1 MPIFPCL
8 KLSVVIADAE
18 LMADGGALQQMM
30 NLHGINAAK
39 EGAAADDGQAE
50 AKVSLWTLIVI
61 VIPIVLITRA
71 AP

>member
-1 MPIFPCL
+1 
-8 KLSVVIADAE
+8 
-18 LMADGGALQQMM
+18 MADGGALQQMM